1 LEAQLAKMRTAFE
14 FAVAELGTDQQTI
27 FRRIEQNE
35 KPRPRT
41 DAASTASSSSTAAS
55 GAAATAETA
64 SSSAPS
70 SGAAAASSSSSSDA
84 AAGGDA
90 AKDGDDKQLKTTF
103 GAQVLYDYNAR
114 KDYELTIHVNE
125 IITVLS
131 QHENGWWLG
140 CNHAGKQ
147 GYFPGSYVRALT

>member
-70 SGAAAASSSSSSDA
+70 SGAAAASSSSDA

>member
-1 LEAQLAKMRTAFE
+1 MRTAFE

-70 SGAAAASSSSSSDA
+70 SGAAAASSSSDA